1 MLNRYSPQTSYKRR
15 INLQHSLSS
24 PSAVESKWGRAQNKS
39 AYWDS
44 PGEHETRK
52 GENRQA
58 EHRDAAYWLSLSG
71 HGLFVTHLRFQ
82 GAQRWR
88 QPPPGGSHWLHTA
101 AHGGFIVLNMNVHMS
116 SIVMLLFYFLKLF
129 RWVSGLYTFLLK
141 TIRKSKIC
149 VVFCHD
155 GFA

>member
-1 MLNRYSPQTSYKRR
+1 MLNRYSPQTLLIREGLTFNILSHPHLLLNPNEAEGR
-15 INLQHSLSS
+15 IRVHIGTR
-24 PSAVESKWGRAQNKS
+24 PESMKPGRGRIDKQS
-39 AYWDS
+39 IGMQ
-44 PGEHETRK
+44 P
-52 GENRQA
+52 
-58 EHRDAAYWLSLSG
+58 WLSLSG
-71 HGLFVTHLRFQ
+71 HGLFVTHLWFQ

-101 AHGGFIVLNMNVHMS
+101 AHGGFIVLNINVHMS